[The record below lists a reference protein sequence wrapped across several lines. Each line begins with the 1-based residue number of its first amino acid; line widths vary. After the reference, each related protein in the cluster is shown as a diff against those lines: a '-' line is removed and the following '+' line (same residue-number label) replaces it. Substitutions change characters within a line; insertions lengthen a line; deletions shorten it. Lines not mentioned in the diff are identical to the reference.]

1 MPRSFRGGRRLL
13 PAAAARP
20 APLPRGP
27 APQRRGLGWGRPH
40 EEPGCESCDSGPPD
54 AGDGRGSGPG
64 LRREEAGDNAYDL
77 AMSNIRPE
85 QREGDE
91 QQREERE

>member
-1 MPRSFRGGRRLL
+1 VIARDNSGPAVARVGGRREG
-13 PAAAARP
+13 AHA
-20 APLPRGP
+20 
-27 APQRRGLGWGRPH
+27 
-40 EEPGCESCDSGPPD
+40 DSGPEGICNGGQRNTH
-54 AGDGRGSGPG
+54 AGDGGGRGSGPG
-64 LRREEAGDNAYDL
+64 LRREEAGDSAYDL